1 MPPSTTVCTLVT
13 RGPAGTSGQGTEL
26 LFFVPPARRS
36 HGEVYADSNDLAFV
50 LQEVVGGGEEAALG
64 ASKKSIKEGLLLD
77 PDKDMRLIRRS
88 RRIAWTPESTLQ
100 VFLWRMS
107 DSYERGLELAYA
119 EAGRQGLKQ
128 TEETERDKAMYLIA
142 ESRLG
147 RWTHEWQ
154 AIGEVKKDP
163 TRFKT
168 EHIST
173 AFSSVILPHLLDEA
187 LYLISSLPA
196 LSTIDACDIALN
208 AFVQLIEARV
218 GIAAFRGSWPAHIPP
233 PTSATLDLPDQV
245 VKYRLMMYWRDVVA
259 HHFGAANPAHAP
271 SLSALFLRLLLP
283 LKNSSLSPQTS
294 LDTFVRAAKDA
305 AVSEAARIRLAAANI
320 EKLGVAK
327 ILERAAREKR
337 PVLRIVTAGDKPLLF
352 GVLRELVHY
361 VATISAHPYASVN
374 PHIHALTHAVEIE
387 WASRPNVLHLT
398 VAESRPLCSG
408 AVLASRL
415 WTVATTSRE
424 RAAQLRALAT
434 SYDNPYLHH
443 PLSPGSAAMQL
454 PHGLLGRLAHEM
466 GAETE
471 DALGE
476 TGETYGRLDR
486 LLKQAEPR
494 VLGQPPPVGIGGA
507 RVKIEVAPD
516 NAVGVVL
523 KSARAD
529 KGAGQAVVLL
539 AAEAILPGKAGDVV
553 AEIGSW
559 MLAEMAKKQG
569 AKVFVIATADTILPP
584 SHSSPRP
591 AKHDRTELLAGWSGT
606 LAAETNDLDGFAR
619 ALADE
624 GQSDLTVF
632 TEASEVVPGGLVD
645 GYITDK
651 GFLSAAG
658 CAALSTERGEAEK
671 QLWAL

>member
-1 MPPSTTVCTLVT
+1 
-13 RGPAGTSGQGTEL
+13 
-26 LFFVPPARRS
+26 
-36 HGEVYADSNDLAFV
+36 
-50 LQEVVGGGEEAALG
+50 
-64 ASKKSIKEGLLLD
+64 
-77 PDKDMRLIRRS
+77 
-88 RRIAWTPESTLQ
+88 
-100 VFLWRMS
+100 MS
-107 DSYERGLELAYA
+107 ESYERGLELAYA
-119 EAGRQGLKQ
+119 EAAGEPVEK
-128 TEETERDKAMYLIA
+128 TEQTERDKAMYLIA

-147 RWTHEWQ
+147 RCTHEWQ
-154 AIGEVKKDP
+154 AIGEVEKDP
-163 TRFKT
+163 TRFKA
-168 EHIST
+168 EHVST

-187 LYLISSLPA
+187 LYLVSSLPA

-208 AFVQLIEARV
+208 AFVQLVEARV
-218 GIAAFRGSWPAHIPP
+218 GVGAFQRSWPAHVPP
-233 PTSATLDLPDQV
+233 PTLATLDLPDQV
-245 VKYRLMMYWRDVVA
+245 VKYRLMLYWRDVVA

-283 LKNSSLSPQTS
+283 LKASCLSSQTS
-294 LDTFVRAAKDA
+294 LDAFVRAAKDA

-327 ILERAAREKR
+327 VLERAAREKR
-337 PVLRIVTAGDKPLLF
+337 PVLRVIAAGNNPLLF
-352 GVLRELVHY
+352 GVLR
-361 VATISAHPYASVN
+361 SCRYASIN
-374 PHIHALTHAVEIE
+374 PHIHALTHALEVE
-387 WASRPNVLHLT
+387 WASRPNLLHIT

-415 WTVATTSRE
+415 WTVATSSRE
-424 RAAQLRALAT
+424 RATQLRALAT
-434 SYDNPYLHH
+434 SYENPYLHH
-443 PLSPGSAAMQL
+443 PLSPGPAAAQL
-454 PHGLLGRLAHEM
+454 PNGLLGRLAHEM

-494 VLGQPPPVGIGGA
+494 VLGQPPPAGIGGA
-507 RVKIEVAPD
+507 KVKIEVAPD
-516 NAVGVVL
+516 NALGAVL
-523 KSARAD
+523 KAARAE

-553 AEIGSW
+553 AEMGSW

-569 AKVFVIATADTILPP
+569 AKVLVIATSDTILPP
-584 SHSSPRP
+584 SVSAPP
-591 AKHDRTELLAGWSGT
+591 LATHDPTELLAGWSGT

-624 GQSDLTVF
+624 GQPDLSVF
-632 TEASEVVPGGLVD
+632 TAASEVVPGGLVD

-658 CAALSTERGEAEK
+658 CAALGAERGEAEK
-671 QLWAL
+671 QLWSL